1 MDNLD
6 GQVRERIIIALA
18 RFAETN
24 QGDLVKLRGTQNEW
38 RLRVGNWRVRLEIDN
53 DNNLIHVSR
62 VLHRREAYR

>member
-6 GQVRERIIIALA
+6 SQVRERIVIALA

-24 QGDLVKLRGTQNEW
+24 QGDLSKLRGTQNEW
-38 RLRVGNWRVRLEIDN
+38 RLRVGNWRVRLKIDN
-53 DNNLIHVSR
+53 DLVHILR